1 MKGKLCDRDTVRDVS
16 GKAPFNVMDW
26 NCRGAQTCA
35 LLPHRCVTYNKQ
47 VVNNKLAIHPTL
59 NRRLERGEPIAG

>member
-1 MKGKLCDRDTVRDVS
+1 MGLAKQNS
-16 GKAPFNVMDW
+16 
-26 NCRGAQTCA
+26 
-35 LLPHRCVTYNKQ
+35 LLIARELILADNKQ